1 MASGEVSMKRI
12 LAVVVF
18 VLLAFVASS
27 SVASAQESRPASW
40 DIVVSGSP
48 DISIPLMSIDH
59 SNGPTSKVMSPKG
72 ASYEVTFLRDLG
84 GKRPEV
90 GLMVGSSAGYAST
103 QFHVFNPIVGKGAF
117 QLGPTIGV
125 GVGAERDGFRFASP
139 GLAFHGDL
147 TAAIKSQHGVIKIA
161 AGLDSRKILAVRVSA
176 GVGF

>member
-1 MASGEVSMKRI
+1 MKRI
-12 LAVVVF
+12 IAVVVV

-27 SVASAQESRPASW
+27 SIAHAQDVRPAAW
-40 DIVVSGSP
+40 VVAISGSP
-48 DISIPLMSIDH
+48 DIAIPLFTMEK
-59 SNGPTSKVMSPKG
+59 SNGPTTKVMSQNG
-72 ASYEVTFLRDLG
+72 ASYEITVLRDLG

-90 GLMVGSSAGYAST
+90 GVMVGSSAGYAST

-147 TAAIKSQHGVIKIA
+147 TAAVKSQHGVIKIG
-161 AGLDSRKILAVRVSA
+161 AGLDSRKVFAVRVSA

>member
-1 MASGEVSMKRI
+1 MKRNFS
-12 LAVVVF
+12 AVVVF
-18 VLLAFVASS
+18 VLLAFIASS
-27 SVASAQESRPASW
+27 SIVSAQETRPASW

-48 DISIPLMSIDH
+48 DFSIPLFTIEK
-59 SNGPTSKVMSPKG
+59 SNGLTSKVMSPKG
-72 ASYEVTFLRDLG
+72 TSYEVTVLRDLG

-90 GLMVGSSAGYAST
+90 GLMVGSSSGYAST
-103 QFHVFNPIVGKGAF
+103 QFHVFNPIVGKRAF

-147 TAAIKSQHGVIKIA
+147 TAAVKSQHGVIKVG
-161 AGLDSRKILAVRVSA
+161 AGLDSRKVLAVRVSA